1 VGLRWRQRL
10 ECLMKALPRPETGSQ
25 AHQQDVKCRQPGPTA
40 RRPGWGRLSTGRGS
54 PPWHL
59 GPDPIGCLSFTHR
72 LSGAWQVREED
83 HVWEKRCSELDLL
96 SCDQRSGYAARDFKT
111 RETGVAYDSLRLRDG
126 VRATP
131 SSSPLVCRIVG
142 APPLGAPARVFPGRT
157 LWEGEGRVGSRT
169 SPQLQITPFV
179 PGLEPAWVPVPV
191 PAESQ

>member
-1 VGLRWRQRL
+1 MGLRGRQRL
-10 ECLMKALPRPETGSQ
+10 ECLMKALPRPETGSR
-25 AHQQDVKCRQPGPTA
+25 AHQQDVKCRQPRPTG
-40 RRPGWGRLSTGRGS
+40 RRPGWGRLSTGCGS

-59 GPDPIGCLSFTHR
+59 GPDPVGCQLFTHR

-96 SCDQRSGYAARDFKT
+96 CCDQRSGYAARDFNT
-111 RETGVAYDSLRLRDG
+111 WQTGVAYDSLQLRDG

-142 APPLGAPARVFPGRT
+142 APPLGAPARVLPGRT
-157 LWEGEGRVGSRT
+157 LWEGKGRVGSRT

-179 PGLEPAWVPVPV
+179 PGLGPAWVPVPV
-191 PAESQ
+191 PAENQ